1 MMTRDMQIAADAA
14 LWVNRLDQPA
24 IDTSASAAFDAWM
37 AADARHREN
46 FADLQALWH
55 SDTLLQALEQ
65 SEAAVV
71 TGEAPVALAARLSGW
86 RRSAPW
92 LAVAASAAM
101 LFVAMPDLDVDT
113 YRTGTGNGRTIVLA
127 DGSHVDL
134 SGNAELSVRI
144 LPWRREVTLARGE
157 AFFDVAHERWRP
169 FLVRSGSTSVRVL
182 GTAFNVD
189 RQSATRTAVEVY
201 RGAVTLE
208 APRAEDI
215 VLHKGDRA
223 RVVDDRIAAQAPN
236 PDANAAGHDRPDWTA
251 GWFEAADVPMSVLI
265 AKVQRYSVRPIRL
278 RDPRLAALPVS
289 GRFQVSDPARVLAAI
304 RGAYALEVRY
314 DRDAIRIAPSAA
326 VPAS

>member
-1 MMTRDMQIAADAA
+1 MTRDMQIAADAA

-37 AADARHREN
+37 AADARHRES

-65 SEAAVV
+65 SEAAFAS
-71 TGEAPVALAARLSGW
+71 GEARVARVSRFSGL

-101 LFVAMPDLDVDT
+101 LFVVIPDLGVET

-134 SGNAELSVRI
+134 SGDAELSVRI
-144 LPWRREVTLARGE
+144 LPWRRDVTLARGE

-223 RVVDDRIAAQAPN
+223 RVVNDRIAPQATN
-236 PDANAAGHDRPDWTA
+236 PDVAGHDRPDWTA

-289 GRFQVSDPARVLAAI
+289 GRFKVSDPTRVLKAI
-304 RGAYALEVRY
+304 RGAYALDVRY
-314 DRDAIRIAPSAA
+314 DRDAIHIAPSADA
-326 VPAS
+326 PAS

>member
-37 AADARHREN
+37 AADARHRES

-65 SEAAVV
+65 SEAAFAS
-71 TGEAPVALAARLSGW
+71 GEARVARVSRFSGL

-101 LFVAMPDLDVDT
+101 LFVVIPDLGVET

-134 SGNAELSVRI
+134 SGDAELSVRI
-144 LPWRREVTLARGE
+144 LPWRRDVTLARGE

-223 RVVDDRIAAQAPN
+223 RVVNDRIAPQATN
-236 PDANAAGHDRPDWTA
+236 PDAHVAGHDRPDWTA

-314 DRDAIRIAPSAA
+314 DRDAIRISPSPNA
-326 VPAS
+326 PAS